1 MCAKE
6 GNKVVW
12 FLLAEFKP
20 ILLLLLIVAP
30 ALVWLGFD
38 GLAPGL
44 PDVVEPL
51 PLVISSFVCMLL

>member
-20 ILLLLLIVAP
+20 ILVLLLIVAP

-38 GLAPGL
+38 GLAP
-44 PDVVEPL
+44 DYQMVEPL